1 MNIGQIIKY
10 VRKKQGVTQKK
21 LALKCELSQAYLS
34 QIETNQ
40 KEPNLSTL
48 KVIAANLDMP
58 LPILFFMSLEEKDIS
73 EQKREAFNLI
83 NPAIKSMLNE
93 FFSTKD

>member
-1 MNIGQIIKY
+1 MDIGQIIKD
-10 VRKKQGVTQKK
+10 VRKKQGVSQKK

-48 KVIAANLDMP
+48 KVIAANLNIP
-58 LPILFFMSLEEKDIS
+58 LPILFFMSLEDNDIS
-73 EQKREAFNLI
+73 EQKREAFNVVS
-83 NPAIKSMLNE
+83 PAIKSMLNE
-93 FFSTKD
+93 FFSIKD